1 MELLNKVLTD
11 KELGLFFEKSVYL
24 NYSTSGVYLYMDLED
39 FKQNI
44 HLY

>member
-24 NYSTSGVYLYMDLED
+24 NYSTSGVYLYIKSSSI
-39 FKQNI
+39 KQ
-44 HLY
+44 